1 MAYGDL
7 KICLEKQFLKKYNV
21 IKHLNLL
28 KTQNIMNITDVLL
41 QWLLHVLLRNLLVLI
56 LLLRV
61 EIKFA
66 GGTVKIQIMPN
77 HELGEELHKL
87 IIWKFEKTKT
97 QSSFVDNIWDAHLLI
112 SN

>member
-1 MAYGDL
+1 
-7 KICLEKQFLKKYNV
+7 
-21 IKHLNLL
+21 
-28 KTQNIMNITDVLL
+28 MNITDVLL

-77 HELGEELHKL
+77 HELDEELHKL
-87 IIWKFEKTKT
+87 II
-97 QSSFVDNIWDAHLLI
+97 
-112 SN
+112 